1 MLVQQT
7 SRLFHQHNMPR
18 LFFKLDIT
26 KAFDSVSWPFLI
38 EVMQQMGFG
47 HIWRDIVCGLLASS
61 TTQVLLNGVP
71 GKLITHRRGLRQG
84 DPLSPMLFI
93 LAMDVLGLLFS
104 KAEGVGLLQ
113 QLSRRKRLHRVS
125 MYADD
130 VALFLHPTTTDIS
143 TSLDILQLFGDAS
156 GLCYNPQ
163 KSNVY
168 PIKCPEETIEELRS
182 WLPCEIAIFPCRY
195 LGLPLSLHKLSRN
208 QAQQFVDK
216 IADRLPNWKADLMS
230 RAGRRIL
237 VQHVLTSMTVYM
249 AMAIDLPHWAIE
261 AIDKIRKG
269 FLWRGRK
276 EVKGGHCMVA
286 WGKVCRPLQ
295 LGGLGIASLPELCWA
310 LRMRWLWLQK
320 TDPRRPWSS
329 LSIQVPSMARSFFS
343 KVLISEVGNG
353 TNTMF
358 WIDKWIHGK
367 RVSDIAPRLFSII
380 PKRIINRRTVQ
391 QALLNRRWIADIKG
405 ALTVG
410 AIVDYLHL
418 WNILANFV
426 LQPNTEDRH
435 IFSLSSNG
443 RYSAKSAYMGLFLG
457 STTFGHYERVW
468 RSWAPPKCC
477 FFIWLVA
484 QNRCWTADRLAKR
497 GLNHPIRCPLCDQ
510 QGETLNHLLVNCV
523 FSRIFW
529 YNLLRKFGL
538 HSLAPQPDAVSFMDW
553 WEMVSETVNGL
564 VREGFDS
571 PIILGSW
578 MIWKHRN
585 RVIFYGGSPT
595 LLIME
600 HADEERRG

>member
-1 MLVQQT
+1 
-7 SRLFHQHNMPR
+7 
-18 LFFKLDIT
+18 
-26 KAFDSVSWPFLI
+26 
-38 EVMQQMGFG
+38 
-47 HIWRDIVCGLLASS
+47 
-61 TTQVLLNGVP
+61 
-71 GKLITHRRGLRQG
+71 
-84 DPLSPMLFI
+84 
-93 LAMDVLGLLFS
+93 
-104 KAEGVGLLQ
+104 
-113 QLSRRKRLHRVS
+113 
-125 MYADD
+125 
-130 VALFLHPTTTDIS
+130 
-143 TSLDILQLFGDAS
+143 
-156 GLCYNPQ
+156 
-163 KSNVY
+163 
-168 PIKCPEETIEELRS
+168 
-182 WLPCEIAIFPCRY
+182 
-195 LGLPLSLHKLSRN
+195 
-208 QAQQFVDK
+208 
-216 IADRLPNWKADLMS
+216 
-230 RAGRRIL
+230 
-237 VQHVLTSMTVYM
+237 
-249 AMAIDLPHWAIE
+249 
-261 AIDKIRKG
+261 
-269 FLWRGRK
+269 
-276 EVKGGHCMVA
+276 MVA

-367 RVSDIAPRLFSII
+367 RISDIAPRLFSII

-564 VREGFDS
+564 VREGLDS
-571 PIILGSW
+571 LIILGSW

-585 RVIFYGGSPT
+585 RDRNRVIF
-595 LLIME
+595 ME
-600 HADEERRG
+600 GLPAFL